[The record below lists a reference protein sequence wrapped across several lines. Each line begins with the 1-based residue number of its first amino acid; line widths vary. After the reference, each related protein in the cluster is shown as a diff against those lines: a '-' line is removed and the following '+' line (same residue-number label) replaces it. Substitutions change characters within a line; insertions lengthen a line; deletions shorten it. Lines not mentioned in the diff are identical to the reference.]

1 MAGVHWRSVG
11 VRHCMCQHAY
21 FLSIV
26 DHTNG
31 GHYCLPLAHPSPL
44 LYCVLQL
51 INRRLASYLVT
62 QLLDLEKIFILSNP
76 RQQPVAESHPLL
88 SLICICSFWLF
99 GSTGARVCRTADKRS
114 ITKLHTS
121 AWPRVYLSRTS
132 LLSVSGPSWII
143 CYFNAHSFRW
153 LGL

>member
-11 VRHCMCQHAY
+11 VRHCMRQHAY
-21 FLSIV
+21 PLSIV

-62 QLLDLEKIFILSNP
+62 QLLDLEKIFILSNR

-88 SLICICSFWLF
+88 SRICICSFGCLAALGRESAAQKTSTPSPSYTPQLDLACIFHALLF
-99 GSTGARVCRTADKRS
+99 SLSHFLYGSFV
-114 ITKLHTS
+114 ILM
-121 AWPRVYLSRTS
+121 PI
-132 LLSVSGPSWII
+132 PSD
-143 CYFNAHSFRW
+143 S
-153 LGL
+153 